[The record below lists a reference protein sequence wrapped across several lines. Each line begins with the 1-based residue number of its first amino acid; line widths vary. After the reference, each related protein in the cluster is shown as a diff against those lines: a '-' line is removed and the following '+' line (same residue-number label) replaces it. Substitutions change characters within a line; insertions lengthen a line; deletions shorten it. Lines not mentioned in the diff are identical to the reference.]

1 MSNSIGKSIVLTLF
15 GESHGPYIGVVI
27 DGLTAGIKINEDFI
41 NAQLSKRRPS
51 GNIETARVEKDKF
64 EIISGVFNGYTTG
77 APLCIIIPNENKNSA
92 DYDKSYGI
100 ARPSH
105 ADYVAHM
112 KYKGY
117 EDYRGGGHF
126 SGRLTAG
133 IVAAGAIC
141 LDALKKKN
149 ILIGTHILRCG
160 KVYDTN
166 FNDVEE
172 EIFTL
177 EYVSPEHAIYVNENA
192 DHKDKVESQTFAGMI
207 LRENKVLEIISMECI

>member
-1 MSNSIGKSIVLTLF
+1 
-15 GESHGPYIGVVI
+15 
-27 DGLTAGIKINEDFI
+27 
-41 NAQLSKRRPS
+41 
-51 GNIETARVEKDKF
+51 
-64 EIISGVFNGYTTG
+64 
-77 APLCIIIPNENKNSA
+77 
-92 DYDKSYGI
+92 
-100 ARPSH
+100 
-105 ADYVAHM
+105 M
-112 KYKGY
+112 KYHGF

-172 EIFTL
+172 
-177 EYVSPEHAIYVNENA
+177 
-192 DHKDKVESQTFAGMI
+192 
-207 LRENKVLEIISMECI
+207 VLYSMENYILPEFDNLSDNEFITFSIWF